1 MKKKFLSL
9 MMAAA
14 VVATTSVSAFAA
26 EEKIINNVDS
36 SSPTTEVQITGSV
49 TKPDGT
55 MPDST
60 FKVTVPTTA
69 SFSVDQNGG
78 FKAPTLTVKNEGPQ
92 KVDVY
97 AYSFKDNSGEGNI
110 NILSPSAFAAKTQSD
125 IKRNE
130 VKISLRGQ
138 FGDIVHLSS
147 TNTNQYGVNTNDD
160 FTAPRDTDNNG
171 FRLLQLEASTDGTA
185 KSGTISL
192 DGTAGTASAEA
203 VSDTFVLTLKIK
215 KGR

>member
-14 VVATTSVSAFAA
+14 VVATTSVSAFA
-26 EEKIINNVDS
+26 EDNKVIKNEDS

-49 TKPDGT
+49 TNDQGA

-69 SFSVDQNGG
+69 TFSVDQNGG
-78 FKAPTLTVKNEGPQ
+78 FKAPTLTVKNEGTQ
-92 KVDVY
+92 KVEVY
-97 AYSFKDNSGEGNI
+97 AYSFTDDSGAGKI
-110 NILSPSAFAAKTQSD
+110 NILSPSDFQAESNAKRSD
-125 IKRNE
+125 

-147 TNTNQYGVNTNDD
+147 TKGNGVNSGDD
-160 FTAPRDTDNNG
+160 FLAERGTDG
-171 FRLLQLEASTDGTA
+171 FRLLKLEASNDGTA
-185 KSGTISL
+185 KTGTISL
-192 DGTAGTASAEA
+192 DGTAGKAGTTGAI
-203 VSDTFVLTLKIK
+203 SDTFVLTLKIK
-215 KGR
+215 KGQ

>member
-14 VVATTSVSAFAA
+14 MIATTSVSAFAA
-26 EEKIINNVDS
+26 DKIIDNVDS

-49 TKPDGT
+49 TNQTGE
-55 MPDST
+55 MPEST

-78 FKAPTLTVKNEGPQ
+78 FTAPTLTVKNEGPQ
-92 KVDVY
+92 KVNVY

-110 NILSPSAFAAKTQSD
+110 NVLSPSAFAQKHDEAKRSD
-125 IKRNE
+125 

-147 TNTNQYGVNTNDD
+147 TNEHGVNTDD
-160 FTAPRDTDNNG
+160 SFSQDRGADG
-171 FRLLQLEASTDGTA
+171 FKLLELEASTDGTA
-185 KSGTISL
+185 KSGTISI
-192 DGTAGTASAEA
+192 DGTAGKATTGA

-215 KGR
+215 KA

>member
-14 VVATTSVSAFAA
+14 VVATTSVSAFAQD
-26 EEKIINNVDS
+26 KLIDNVDT

-49 TKPDGT
+49 TKSDGT

-78 FKAPTLTVKNEGPQ
+78 FTAPTLTVKNEGPQ
-92 KVDVY
+92 KVNVY

-110 NILSPSAFAAKTQSD
+110 NILSPADFEQKGSGA
-125 IKRNE
+125 KRNE

-138 FGDIVHLSS
+138 LGDIVQLSS
-147 TNTNQYGVNTNDD
+147 TKENGVTSEKEPSAD
-160 FTAPRDTDNNG
+160 RGTDG
-171 FRLLQLEASTDGTA
+171 FKLLELEASTDGTA
-185 KSGTISL
+185 KSGTISI
-192 DGTAGTASAEA
+192 DGTAGKATSEA

-215 KGR
+215 KA